1 MSNLLHKGR
10 QSSSLKA
17 ANRGKAKVKRL
28 NLEIYRGTERASE
41 RERERSEVGG
51 ETESGTESGH
61 VLYSSSECFQ
71 RLNDTVKQKH
81 RDNRILTIRSS
92 I

>member
-28 NLEIYRGTERASE
+28 NLEIYRGTER
-41 RERERSEVGG
+41 ERSEVGG
-51 ETESGTESGH
+51 EKLSQGPSRVT
-61 VLYSSSECFQ
+61 SS
-71 RLNDTVKQKH
+71 TVVVSAF
-81 RDNRILTIRSS
+81 NALMIL
-92 I
+92 

>member
-28 NLEIYRGTERASE
+28 NLEIYRGTERA
-41 RERERSEVGG
+41 RERERDLRWG
-51 ETESGTESGH
+51 EKLSQGPSRVT
-61 VLYSSSECFQ
+61 SS
-71 RLNDTVKQKH
+71 TVVVSAF
-81 RDNRILTIRSS
+81 NALMIL
-92 I
+92 